1 MCHCHSSCTIK
12 ASTKLVPK
20 EQLLS
25 VGSPKYGRLEMLL
38 LTQEQGKIEWGPLIP
53 SLQNLCIIANTVLEQ
68 DNMLKNRRL
77 VPPSIANMVQTKYKI
92 CYVPRCRNVNIYSCT
107 RYCPVTTTPCMLDLR
122 LTNWPVGHMYHLEE
136 SENLIRQ
143 SKHRAV
149 CTLRADRAA
158 QLTVE

>member
-1 MCHCHSSCTIK
+1 MPQATCAWPKILCTWYNVSFSSLSPFLFRYILSCLQSSFSIK
-12 ASTKLVPK
+12 RETD
-20 EQLLS
+20 
-25 VGSPKYGRLEMLL
+25 RDR
-38 LTQEQGKIEWGPLIP
+38 T
-53 SLQNLCIIANTVLEQ
+53 IANTVLEQ
-68 DNMLKNRRL
+68 DNMLKNREL
-77 VPPSIANMVQTKYKI
+77 VPPSIANLVQTKYKV

-122 LTNWPVGHMYHLEE
+122 LNNWPIGHVYHLEE

-158 QLTVE
+158 NLTVE